1 MAQFASDSEE
11 FASHLKTVHQLAE
24 YLQEL
29 QEVARGLTEV
39 ISTNEQG
46 LFRPDQEFE
55 VLTLLIGYWQSRN
68 ALLELVRSIR
78 DDERLYGPSGDVLF
92 LVGFSAALI
101 LVDSARFLR
110 DTVQDRPI
118 VQRKLNEPQPDFG
131 IPSNVYDTVQKSLLS
146 ARHAWHLYHA
156 IKFYR
161 DNKDRLVALG
171 VENPDVMPLLEV
183 IDRLKFRLDVP
194 MAQFEAARLRS
205 RADRISRSLKKSLF
219 DRAIY
224 GMQKLGGIAL
234 ADRYIKKG
242 HQPGMPESVCE
253 QVTDLLRP
261 GDVLAV
267 RKEYAVTNYFLPGYW
282 PHVALYLGDGAQMRK
297 LGIADLEHIQPLWSQ
312 LMPGGHESTPRV
324 LESKKDGVLIRSLE
338 SPYASDSIVIL
349 RSRLKLEEIAEALG
363 RGLKHVGKSYDF
375 GFDLSKADRLVCTEV
390 VYRSFDGV
398 GDLRFSLVKRAGRM
412 TLSGNDLVEMS
423 LAGHFFD
430 PVAVYAPMYQRNVC
444 TAGEV
449 EPLVQRCLQTDQ
461 EWAS

>member
-1 MAQFASDSEE
+1 MAQLVSDIEE
-11 FASHLKTVHQLAE
+11 FTSHLKTVQQLAE

-29 QEVARGLTEV
+29 QEVAASLTEV

-46 LFRPDQEFE
+46 LFRPDQEFQ

-68 ALLELVRSIR
+68 ALLELVHSIR

-110 DTVQDRPI
+110 ETVQGRPI

-161 DNKDRLVALG
+161 DNETRLLALG
-171 VENPDVMPLLEV
+171 DENPAVRPLLKV
-183 IDRLKFRLDVP
+183 IERLKFRLEVP
-194 MAQFEAARLRS
+194 IAQFESARLRN
-205 RADRISRSLKKSLF
+205 RAEQIASHLKKGLLG
-219 DRAIY
+219 RAIY
-224 GMQKLGGIAL
+224 GMQKLSGIAL

-242 HQPGMPESVCE
+242 HQPGMPKPVCE
-253 QVTDLLRP
+253 QVTEMLCP

-282 PHVALYLGDGAQMRK
+282 PHVALYLGDAAQLRQ
-297 LGIADLEHIQPLWSQ
+297 LGLAKLEHIQPLWSQ
-312 LMPGGHESTPRV
+312 LTPSGHESSPRV

-349 RSRLKLEEIAEALG
+349 RPQLKLDEIAEALG
-363 RGLKHVGKSYDF
+363 RGLKHAGKSYDF
-375 GFDLSKADRLVCTEV
+375 GFDLSKANRLVCTEV

-398 GDLRFSLVKRAGRM
+398 GDLRFPLVKRAGRM

-423 LAGHFFD
+423 LAGQFFD
-430 PVAVYAPMYQRNVC
+430 PVAVYAPMYQPSVC
-444 TAGEV
+444 TDGEV
-449 EPLVQRCLQTDQ
+449 EPLIQRCMQTNL
-461 EWAS
+461 E